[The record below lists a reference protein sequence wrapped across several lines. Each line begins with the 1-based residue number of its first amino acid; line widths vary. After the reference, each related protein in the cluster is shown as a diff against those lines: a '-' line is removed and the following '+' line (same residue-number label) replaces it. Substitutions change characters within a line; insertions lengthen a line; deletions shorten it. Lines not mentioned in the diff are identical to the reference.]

1 MWTRSVAAI
10 YLAGFF
16 PSILA
21 ASDSA
26 RHNQPS
32 HNNSIYDYIIVSAG
46 IAKLVVTNQLTKDRY
61 SILSSKLNT

>member
-1 MWTRSVAAI
+1 LAAI

-16 PSILA
+16 PNILA

-32 HNNSIYDYIIVSAG
+32 YNNSIYDYIIVSAG

-61 SILSSKLNT
+61 SILRSKLNT